1 MNNKFSKRFEE
12 LEEEMNK
19 VGESQ
24 YTTHD
29 AIFGHSEHVDAE
41 ALLEWRVKVKNLIV
55 KVCGNESEHYQAF
68 KEKEKD
74 RAYTSSLTKFKEL
87 KAVFKA
93 TKDDFDGGYLSS
105 YKSIVQAEVFDS
117 ELEQAYELLKSGYY
131 VAATV
136 ICGVVLETAL
146 RELCD
151 QQGIPYGKMDK
162 MNSDLAKAGVYNKIV
177 QKQITAHAGLRN
189 SAAHGNQSE
198 FTQQDVEQMLPSVEN
213 FLAVH
218 LDN

>member
-1 MNNKFSKRFEE
+1 MNNKFATRFQE

-19 VGESQ
+19 VGASQ
-24 YTTHD
+24 YTSHSEM
-29 AIFGHSEHVDAE
+29 FGRSEHVDAE
-41 ALLEWRVKVKNLIV
+41 ALLEWRIKVKNLMV
-55 KVCGNESEHYQAF
+55 KVCGSESEHYQAF

-74 RAYTSSLTKFKEL
+74 QAYTSSLTKFKEL

-131 VAATV
+131 VAAAV
-136 ICGVVLETAL
+136 ICGVVLETTL

-151 QQGIPYGKMDK
+151 QQGISHGKMDK

-189 SAAHGNQSE
+189 SAAHGDQSE
-198 FTQQDVEQMLPSVEN
+198 FTQQDIEQMLPAVEQ
-213 FLAVH
+213 FLSVH
-218 LDN
+218 LGN